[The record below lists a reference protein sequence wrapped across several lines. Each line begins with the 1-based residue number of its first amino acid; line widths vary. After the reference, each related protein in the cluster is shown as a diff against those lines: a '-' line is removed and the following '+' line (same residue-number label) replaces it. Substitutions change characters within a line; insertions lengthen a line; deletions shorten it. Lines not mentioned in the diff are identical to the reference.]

1 MSNEIIMKVSGVT
14 RAFGGLVA
22 VSDVSFSLKRG
33 SILGLIGPNGSGK
46 TTMMNLISGA
56 LKPDSGTINLDG
68 TVISGRVA
76 NEVARLGVARTF
88 QLVRLIDEMTV
99 LENVVVG
106 LAFGPDPVWGAEA
119 ERRGRHFLGLV
130 GLERLANLEASKLT
144 YIDQK
149 RLELARAL
157 ALRPKVLLLDEWL
170 AGLNATE
177 LKEGIS
183 IINSIRNLGTTIIMV
198 EHVMSA
204 IHSLCDQCV
213 VMNAGRKIA
222 EGTPTTVLTDPV
234 VVEAYLGEPVHA

>member
-183 IINSIRNLGTTIIMV
+183 IISSIRDLGTTIIMV

-222 EGTPTTVLTDPV
+222 EGTPATVLTDPV